1 MPFNGSQILCVFA
14 SACRSFRSL
23 REIFKAFFCTVRVLI
38 LHQHFK
44 TPSTG
49 GAIRSYYLAKA
60 LLDHGHQ
67 AVVITADPEGNER
80 TETYE
85 GIEVHYVAVA
95 YNNSYGFYA
104 RGMSFLKFVFLAGG
118 QARRVGH
125 IDLCYAIS
133 VPITVS
139 IAARWMRF
147 WRRIPYVLEIGDL
160 WPDAPIELGFVKNP
174 LLKKFL
180 YRIERMAYKKA
191 RALVALSPDIQKVV
205 QSRAPGKQVHMIPN
219 MADCDFF
226 KPEVKD
232 KALELKFGVEGK
244 FVISYLGTLG
254 FANGL
259 DYLLECARMSAKAK
273 LPLHFLLAG
282 EGASKD
288 PLVKSANDL
297 GLTNVTFLPHTDRG
311 GVREIL
317 NVTDAVF
324 VCYRN
329 VPILSTGSPNK
340 FFDGLAAGKP
350 IIINFAGWI
359 KSEIEETGCGVYVD
373 ATQPQRFVPSI
384 ETLIN
389 GKSRTVYGSM
399 ARNLALE
406 KFSRQL
412 LANDWVQSTFTNQ
425 K

>member
-1 MPFNGSQILCVFA
+1 M
-14 SACRSFRSL
+14 
-23 REIFKAFFCTVRVLI
+23 RVLI

-44 TPSTG
+44 TPTTG

-60 LLDHGHQ
+60 LLDHGHK
-67 AVVITADPEGNER
+67 VVVVTADPEGDER
-80 TETYE
+80 TEDYE
-85 GIEVHYVAVA
+85 GIEVHYVPVA
-95 YNNSYGFYA
+95 YDNSYGFYA
-104 RGMSFLKFVFLAGG
+104 RGWSFLKFVFLAGG

-174 LLKKFL
+174 LLKKILF
-180 YRIERMAYKKA
+180 RIERMAYKKS

-205 QSRAPGKQVHMIPN
+205 QARAPGKTVHMIPN

-226 KPEVKD
+226 KPETKVRS
-232 KALELKFGVEGK
+232 LEHKFGVEGK
-244 FVISYLGTLG
+244 FVISYLGTMG

-259 DYLLECARMSAKAK
+259 DYLLDCARMSAKAN
-273 LPLHFLLAG
+273 LPVHFLLAG
-282 EGASKD
+282 EGALKER
-288 PLVKSANDL
+288 LIKSANDL
-297 GLTNVTFLPHTDRG
+297 GLTNITFLAHTNRD
-311 GVREIL
+311 GVKEIM

-340 FFDGLAAGKP
+340 FFDGLAAGKLV
-350 IIINFAGWI
+350 IVNFGGWI
-359 KSEIEETGCGVYVD
+359 KNEVESANCGVLLD
-373 ATQPQRFVPSI
+373 AAHPSSFVSLLEKVVKDPLTRASYGTKAR
-384 ETLIN
+384 TL
-389 GKSRTVYGSM
+389 
-399 ARNLALE
+399 AAE
-406 KFSRQL
+406 KFSRERL
-412 LANDWVQSTFTNQ
+412 VKNWVGSVL
-425 K
+425 KAHESGGR